1 MEGSPLSESENPRER
16 RLVLR
21 LLGYWR
27 DLCGERNWPAAS
39 DVVSAD
45 MEDMWDYSFILDL
58 KGGEP
63 IFRHFGNW
71 QAEFYGADLTG
82 RKVSELARN
91 TLAERSTYYFGEVVR
106 RRIPITYGNEVTEPG
121 GRKILYRSILM
132 PLSDDGTNMTGI
144 LGGSN
149 CKLADEAEPA

>member
-1 MEGSPLSESENPRER
+1 MSESENPRER

-27 DLCGERNWPAAS
+27 DLCGERDWPAAS

-45 MEDMWDYSFILDL
+45 MDDMWDYSFILDF
-58 KGGEP
+58 KGSEP
-63 IFRHFGNW
+63 VFRHFGNW
-71 QAEFYGADLTG
+71 HTEFYGADMSG
-82 RKVSELARN
+82 QAVSALARD
-91 TLAERSTYYFGEVVR
+91 TLAERSTYYFAEVLR
-106 RRIPITYGNEVTEPG
+106 RRIPITYGGEVTEPG

-132 PLSDDGTNMTGI
+132 PLSDDGINMTGI

-149 CKLADEAEPA
+149 CKLADDAGQA